1 LNASLHHGL
10 TGLALVC
17 GIMTLLW
24 AVQLKTRNAGIVDVA
39 WALSIPLLAVLY
51 FVLGNAGAIPDIL
64 AVIMPLAWGLRLAW
78 HIHRRGHGKPEEGRY
93 ADLRTSWG
101 SDAAWKFFIFFQFQA
116 VAGFIFSLPFL
127 LVINDP
133 SIALSKLQLAAIV
146 LWFIACAGESISD
159 RQLARFKADPA
170 AKGKV
175 CETGWWN
182 YSRHPNYFFEWLIWV
197 AIAVYALP
205 APAGYISLICP
216 ALMLFFLFKITGIPA
231 TEEQSLRTKGDA
243 YRRYQQT
250 TSVFI
255 PWFKRNI

>member
-1 LNASLHHGL
+1 M
-10 TGLALVC
+10 GLALVC

-51 FVLGNAGAIPDIL
+51 YGLGNVRL
-64 AVIMPLAWGLRLAW
+64 AAPEIMAVLMSLAWGLRLAW

-101 SDAAWKFFIFFQFQA
+101 TNAAWKFFIFFQFQA

-127 LVINDP
+127 LVINDHAAALNAWQF
-133 SIALSKLQLAAIV
+133 IAVV
-146 LWFIACAGESISD
+146 LWLIAYAGESLSD

-170 AKGKV
+170 SKGKV
-175 CETGWWN
+175 CEYGLWN

-197 AIAVYALP
+197 AFALFALTSPYGWIA
-205 APAGYISLICP
+205 IICP

-231 TEEQSLRTKGDA
+231 TEEQALRTRGDA

-250 TSVFI
+250 TSVFV
-255 PWFKRNI
+255 PWFKRNN